1 MITMRIT
8 PLTLAGCLLLSGT
21 LLADEKSLAGGDVI
35 SIDIKGVP
43 ADERAQV
50 GGQYVV
56 SDEGNIQ
63 LYLIGET
70 LAMGEKPSTLAAK
83 IEHAYIQQGYYTKPT
98 IVVNTVVKEASD
110 ASVTIIGGVR
120 RTGVVPYRPGLTLID
135 VVSASGGFNQFAR
148 IKEVRLTREGRTIVH
163 NCDAMLKEPSK
174 NVAVEPGDKIV
185 VPEWGKRF

>member
-1 MITMRIT
+1 MRIT
-8 PLTLAGCLLLSGT
+8 PLTLAGCLLLSGA
-21 LLADEKSLAGGDVI
+21 LLADEKPLAGGDVI

-70 LAMGEKPSTLAAK
+70 LAMGQKPSALATR
-83 IEHAYIQQGYYTKPT
+83 IERAYMEQGFYTKPT
-98 IVVNTVVKEASD
+98 IVVNTVAKETAD
-110 ASVTIIGGVR
+110 EAVTIIGGVR
-120 RTGVVPYRPGLTLID
+120 RTGNVPYRDGLTLID

-148 IKEVRLTREGRTIVH
+148 IKEVRLTREGKTIVH
-163 NCDAMLKEPSK
+163 NCDAMLKEPAK
-174 NVAVEPGDKIV
+174 NVKVEPGDKIV
-185 VPEWGKRF
+185 VPEWGKRY